1 MALSEEQKEQIK
13 AASDK
18 TFPFVERCGAR
29 TLEVDRGYC
38 KMMMPLP
45 PSLNHV
51 GIMYAGA
58 LYTIAELPGGV
69 IYMSSFD
76 TRRFYPIVKDM
87 QIRFRRPATTDVTV
101 EVRITDQEIERIRP
115 RRTPTANAILNGIP
129 RSRTKKGKWW
139 RSPTTCIS
147 CAKSAAEPLL
157 GEGQSDIR
165 N

>member
-1 MALSEEQKEQIK
+1 MALSEEQKQQIK

-18 TFPFVERCGAR
+18 TFPFVERCGAK

-38 KMMMPLP
+38 KMMMPLAP
-45 PSLNHV
+45 NLNHV

-87 QIRFRRPATTDVTV
+87 RIRFRRPATTDVTV
-101 EVRITDQEIERIRP
+101 EVRITDQEIERIQ
-115 RRTPTANAILNGIP
+115 TEADAN
-129 RSRTKKGKWW
+129 GKCDFEWD
-139 RSPTTCIS
+139 TEIKDET
-147 CAKSAAEPLL
+147 
-157 GEGQSDIR
+157 GEVVALTHNVYQLRKIGS
-165 N
+165 